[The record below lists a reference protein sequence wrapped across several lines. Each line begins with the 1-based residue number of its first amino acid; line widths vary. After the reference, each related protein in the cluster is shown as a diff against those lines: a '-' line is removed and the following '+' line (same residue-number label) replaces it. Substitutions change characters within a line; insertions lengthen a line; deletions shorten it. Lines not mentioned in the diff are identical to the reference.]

1 MHLWEWVHFYFFEFL
16 SSAVIEISFS
26 VNFPIEDL
34 PLIIN
39 LSFKYVPIITIAVK
53 PSDVTHINPNAM
65 IVSPKFATSS
75 AVY

>member
-39 LSFKYVPIITIAVK
+39 LSFKYVPTITIAVMHDDVIHTDITIITISLIL
-53 PSDVTHINPNAM
+53 PPPLLSD
-65 IVSPKFATSS
+65 
-75 AVY
+75 